1 MKTKFLKRVL
11 WLMIPLLTIFTTNA
25 WGAETLKTTCVGTG
39 SGYGTRR
46 TATYNSIGWVLS
58 TGQSGYLGTN
68 KAANHSVVVP
78 TNADLPVVKAQYAS
92 ATTSTTGYY
101 FYYTSTAIA
110 NVTKIEFSYTGK
122 DGSST
127 VQAYIVSS
135 STAASSGSAT
145 WSKPTLASG
154 TGLSTQGTNIASA
167 TGTYTFKLN
176 AKETSSKYYGIILKT
191 GSYSR
196 LTAGSIKIYVDDAA
210 ASKTL
215 SSIAITTQPTTR
227 KYLVGE
233 TFSKTG
239 AVVTATYSDATTANV
254 STSATWTP
262 TGALTAGTGK
272 TVTASYTEGGVTK
285 TATTTIDVYSVT
297 VQKKD
302 EDGTTIS
309 DAGVSASATGR
320 TLTASAGS
328 TNYVFKT
335 WKYGTAS
342 GTSIASATSASTSLT
357 GTPSAAVTVIAEFY
371 KPITVTWMNNGTQHT
386 TNTAARGSKPIFP
399 STPSACDGTSTTF
412 IGWTQTPWDG
422 KIAQS
427 AVDAKTTDATKVC
440 TSPSSM
446 PNVTAAVTYH
456 AVFAKGGSFS
466 KITTSGEFTSG
477 KYLVVNTAAA
487 KAMKATI
494 YSEKYLTATGVT
506 ISGTSI
512 SSAADNLIWQVS
524 KNSSIYTFYN
534 ASAGKYAEIVADG
547 SYGKMSLES
556 SSQGYTAAVDGSGNW
571 TLSSQNISGQLIRYN
586 NTYVEFQAYNATDAN
601 KVIQLY
607 KQAFSDY
614 LTTCCTPHTISKA
627 GSPAGTVT
635 GGTFST
641 SVASACEGIEVTLN
655 ATPSSSAYKF
665 GGWTITNGSSTDIT
679 TTVLGA
685 GHAGDNPAT
694 MTMPNEAVT
703 VNATFVSL
711 SSIAVQTPPTK
722 TAYLEGETFDPT
734 GLVITRTYSNSTS
747 DTYTYAGHTAEFTFS
762 PTTATA
768 LTTSNTAVTITYGG
782 QSVSQSINVY
792 SVTVNKVK
800 DTGGEIDAATVTAT
814 WTVGT
819 KTLTAAVGA
828 TQYRFKEW
836 AFVGSNNGLT
846 ITDTGNATTTVTG
859 TPTGNVT
866 INGVFYAPRN
876 IVWKVN
882 GETYS
887 AGGSARVAYNT
898 EWSAL
903 TLPTNPTPPCG
914 DKFVGW
920 TTVDIGSVGRATDA
934 GLDLMTNAN
943 KSGKTGSGHQIQAET
958 VTFYA
963 VFADYVE

>member
-1 MKTKFLKRVL
+1 MSKKLKFLATMLTGILLSIGHVWGANIVIDLDLSDEDTYPNDFPTATGTTSGSHTLGGYTFSFSCNTGYYKGSQNAY
-11 WLMIPLLTIFTTNA
+11 LMIGACNTTESTASIITFPAIENYKLTEVALTTTSG
-25 WGAETLKTTCVGTG
+25 GATALSLWVGTG
-39 SGYGTRR
+39 FSSSLSGGG
-46 TATYNSIGWVLS
+46 AWTYVR
-58 TGQSGYLGTN
+58 
-68 KAANHSVVVP
+68 
-78 TNADLPVVKAQYAS
+78 
-92 ATTSTTGYY
+92 STTKTWTLSG
-101 FYYTSTAIA
+101 TSANTAYKLYVKRSGSSGTKNCQIA
-110 NVTKIEFSYTGK
+110 NL
-122 DGSST
+122 
-127 VQAYIVSS
+127 
-135 STAASSGSAT
+135 
-145 WSKPTLASG
+145 TL
-154 TGLSTQGTNIASA
+154 
-167 TGTYTFKLN
+167 TY
-176 AKETSSKYYGIILKT
+176 EPT
-191 GSYSR
+191 GS
-196 LTAGSIKIYVDDAA
+196 T
-210 ASKTL
+210 KTL

-262 TGALTAGTGK
+262 TGALTAGTSK

-335 WKYGTAS
+335 WKYGTSS

-371 KPITVTWMNNGTQHT
+371 KPITVTWINNGTQHT

-427 AVDAKTTDATKVC
+427 AVDAKTIDATKVC

-446 PNVTAAVTYH
+446 PDVTAAVTYH
-456 AVFAKGGSFS
+456 AVFAKGGSYS
-466 KITTSGEFTSG
+466 KITTSGDFTSG

-487 KAMKATI
+487 KAMQATI
-494 YSEKYLTATGVT
+494 YSAKYLTATSVT

-586 NTYVEFQAYNATDAN
+586 NTYVEFQAYNATDAD

-614 LTTCCTPHTISKA
+614 LTTCCTPHTIAKA

-635 GGTFST
+635 GGTFTT
-641 SVASACEGIEVTLN
+641 SEASACEGVEVTLN

-679 TTVLGA
+679 TTVLGD

-722 TAYLEGETFDPT
+722 TAYLEGETFAPT

-747 DTYTYAGHTAEFTFS
+747 DTYTYADHTGEFSFS
-762 PTTATA
+762 PSTATA
-768 LTTSNTAVTITYGG
+768 LTTSNTTVTITYEG
-782 QSVSQSINVY
+782 QTTSQSINVY
-792 SVTVNKVK
+792 SVTMQVLDDAGNAIRGENPGMPTRSGANISPAANADNYVWWHWTISGAELGSAETTKNNTITNP
-800 DTGGEIDAATVTAT
+800 TGAVTVTA
-814 WTVGT
+814 V
-819 KTLTAAVGA
+819 
-828 TQYRFKEW
+828 YW
-836 AFVGSNNGLT
+836 APRT
-846 ITDTGNATTTVTG
+846 ITWMV
-859 TPTGNVT
+859 
-866 INGVFYAPRN
+866 NGVAWTPGSGGGGGTNGTSEVARN
-876 IVWKVN
+876 TKWN
-882 GETYS
+882 
-887 AGGSARVAYNT
+887 
-898 EWSAL
+898 AL
-903 TLPTNPTPPCG
+903 TLPTDPTTGDACG
-914 DKFVGW
+914 DKFIGW
-920 TTVDIGSVGRATDA
+920 TPSTISGKLDKDDDAAAISTLISNNLLNSENKASKTSVGILENT
-934 GLDLMTNAN
+934 
-943 KSGKTGSGHQIQAET
+943 
-958 VTFYA
+958 TFHA
-963 VFADYVE
+963 VFADHAE